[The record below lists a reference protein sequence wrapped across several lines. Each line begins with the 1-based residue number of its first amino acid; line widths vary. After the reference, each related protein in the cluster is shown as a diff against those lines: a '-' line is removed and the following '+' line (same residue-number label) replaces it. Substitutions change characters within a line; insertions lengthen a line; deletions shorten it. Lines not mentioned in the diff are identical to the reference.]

1 MTIRMQDL
9 LAAHPALAVCQDD
22 IEAARDLIIRTYE
35 HGGRL
40 LLCGNGGSSADCDH
54 ITGEL
59 LKGFL
64 SHRPLSEADCIAL
77 VDALPEGESDPDLY
91 LLAGQLQGGLPA
103 LSLPSQ
109 TALISAFANDVDPSL
124 VYAQLVWAQGK
135 TGDLLICLS
144 TSGNS
149 KNVVLAAKAARAKGL
164 FTLALTG
171 ENESELSRLCDVTV
185 QAPSDETYRVQEYH
199 LPIYHY
205 LCAAAEEYFFPD
217 AEEELIE
224 Q

>member
-1 MTIRMQDL
+1 MTIYDL
-9 LAAHPALAVCQDD
+9 IQAHPALAICQSD
-22 IEAARDLIIRTYE
+22 IEAARDLIIHTYE

-40 LLCGNGGSSADCDH
+40 LLCGNGGSCADCDH

-64 SHRPLSEADCIAL
+64 SRRPLSEDDCMAL
-77 VDALPEGESDPDLY
+77 AESLPEGESDPDLY

-109 TALISAFANDVDPSL
+109 TALVSAFANDVDPAL
-124 VYAQLVWAQGK
+124 VYAQLVWAQGRI
-135 TGDLLICLS
+135 GDLLICLS

-149 KNVVLAAKAARAKGL
+149 QNVVLAAKAARAKGM

-171 ENESELSRLCDVTV
+171 EQDSKLSRLCDVTV
-185 QAPSDETYRVQEYH
+185 KAPAYDTYRVQEYH

-205 LCAAAEEYFFPD
+205 LCAAAEDHFFGCMD
-217 AEEELIE
+217 
-224 Q
+224 